1 MRTPSPIFAPI
12 LGLSCLM
19 LLGPWACESKS
30 GADTRSKI
38 LGAPA
43 PCETDKECA
52 DGFICQEKK
61 CTKGERTAQELAARR
76 AEEAKK
82 KAEAEAKK
90 RAVKPGE
97 GRLTVRICP
106 GFKNTPESIGTIIA
120 IHQETKAR
128 KILHMAMEAP
138 ELGWQME
145 FTFPSLPLGT
155 YDVTTDY
162 GIQKGGVPDV
172 VRLKC
177 DPKAKPC
184 REETIREMTVVLP
197 ENEPPRE
204 KNEKGEPKLKD
215 CDFIAE

>member
-1 MRTPSPIFAPI
+1 MRTPTLAIP
-12 LGLSCLM
+12 CL
-19 LLGPWACESKS
+19 LLGGLWACQSES
-30 GADTRSKI
+30 GADKRNEI
-38 LGAPA
+38 LAAPA

-52 DGFICQEKK
+52 DGFICQEKT
-61 CTKGERTAQELAARR
+61 CQKGERSAKELAARR
-76 AEEAKK
+76 AAEAKK
-82 KAEAEAKK
+82 KADEEAKK

-106 GFKNTPESIGTIIA
+106 GFKNTPEAIGTLIA
-120 IHQETKAR
+120 THQETKKR
-128 KILHMAMEAP
+128 KVLHMAMEAP

-145 FTFPSLPLGT
+145 FTYPSLPLGV
-155 YDVTTDY
+155 YDVTADY

-184 REETIREMTVVLP
+184 REETIREITVVLP

-204 KNEKGEPKLKD
+204 RNEKGEPKLKA